1 MMKNRRLYT
10 AEFKLRMVKEVI
22 EKHKRPSA
30 VAREHKIL
38 ASTLFSWRALY
49 EQFGENAFV
58 ASAQQAELLETE
70 NTNLHKQLERLK
82 TQEIVFER
90 LLGKMTLENHRLREQ
105 INTIINGKVHSRTT

>member
-1 MMKNRRLYT
+1 MKNRRLYT
-10 AEFKLRMVKEVI
+10 AEFKLKMVNEVL
-22 EKHKRPSA
+22 KHGKRPSA

-49 EQFGENAFV
+49 EQFGDEAFN
-58 ASAQQAELLETE
+58 ASAQQAGLLETE
-70 NTNLHKQLERLK
+70 NINLHKQLERLK

-105 INTIINGKVHSRTT
+105 INTIIHGKAHSGTT